1 MPCLKMVASLS
12 LPTSPHP
19 HTSPLIVPRREPE
32 PESGHTGHC
41 SSSLTELLSKVCKN
55 SQNLAFTRARVWLGQ
70 TINCQ
75 GWDWGYFP
83 PTEFKN
89 IFNLMTRCFRYEWV
103 WVSLVLGNTT
113 LKVAILQRQSRLN
126 WVSWRQ
132 NSICSW
138 QYSQS
143 AKH

>member
-89 IFNLMTRCFRYEWV
+89 IFNLMTRCFRYEWRYV
-103 WVSLVLGNTT
+103 YLRGYGNFFLFWFPLILNPGLSLPC
-113 LKVAILQRQSRLN
+113 AR
-126 WVSWRQ
+126 
-132 NSICSW
+132 
-138 QYSQS
+138 
-143 AKH
+143 KHHT